1 MTEREDSDTWDLII
15 CKTRLRIPSLSL
27 RESLVHGKILKLERW
42 PLEVSLLADFDTLM
56 VLLRVNFDLLMAS
69 PLVTLDEWQAKLEVE
84 VRTKRL
90 LVG

>member
-1 MTEREDSDTWDLII
+1 
-15 CKTRLRIPSLSL
+15 
-27 RESLVHGKILKLERW
+27 
-42 PLEVSLLADFDTLM
+42 M

-69 PLVTLDEWQAKLEVE
+69 PLVTLDDWQAKLEVE